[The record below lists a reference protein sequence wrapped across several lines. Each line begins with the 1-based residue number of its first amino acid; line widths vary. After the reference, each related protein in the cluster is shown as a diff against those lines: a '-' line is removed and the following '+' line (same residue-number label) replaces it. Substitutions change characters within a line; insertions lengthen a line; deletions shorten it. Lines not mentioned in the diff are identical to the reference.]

1 MNPDHV
7 PRAALITGSGKKR
20 IGWHLADALARR
32 GHAVA
37 VHYHRSAEDAAATVE
52 HLRGLGVAAEA
63 FQADLADGGA
73 ARAMVEAVLA
83 RFGRLDVLAT
93 CAAIWE
99 PGRLEDVT
107 IDDLR
112 RYFDVNVAGT
122 FVVAQAAG
130 LAMTRQ
136 AEGGAIVTFGD
147 WAVRRPYVDHAA
159 YFAAKGAIPTLTRCL
174 AVELGTR
181 NPRVRVNC
189 IEPGPAMVPDSVDPA
204 EREAIARAT
213 LVGREGSPDAIV
225 AAALMLIENEF
236 LTGVCLPV
244 DGGRSIYA
252 GGL

>member
-1 MNPDHV
+1 MSQST
-7 PRAALITGSGKKR
+7 RTALITGSGKKR

-32 GHAVA
+32 GYAIA
-37 VHYHRSAEDAAATVE
+37 VHYHRSADEAMETVD
-52 HLRGLGVAAEA
+52 HLRRLDVAAEA
-63 FQADLADGGA
+63 FQADLANADA
-73 ARAMVEAVLA
+73 ARSLVDSVLA

-99 PGRLEDVT
+99 PKRLEEVT
-107 IDDLR
+107 TDDLR
-112 RYFDVNVAGT
+112 RYFDVNLAGT
-122 FVVAQAAG
+122 FVCAQAAG
-130 LAMTRQ
+130 LTMVRQ
-136 AEGGAIVTFGD
+136 PEGGAIVTFGD
-147 WAVRRPYVDHAA
+147 WAVRRPYLDHAA

-189 IEPGPAMVPDSVDPA
+189 IEPGPAMVPDSVDPD
-204 EREAIARAT
+204 ERAAIARAT
-213 LVGREGSPDAIV
+213 LVGREGSPEAIV
-225 AAALMLIENEF
+225 QAALLLIENDF